1 LLQETRQKSN
11 DTDIV
16 YYTKSRID
24 TLAAILITIMILVL
38 LVVPVFLLYKLSLG
52 SYPNNNT
59 ITATVIGVLIV
70 STLVFSAILSLFTRA
85 RRHEILGAS
94 AA

>member
-1 LLQETRQKSN
+1 M
-11 DTDIV
+11 
-16 YYTKSRID
+16 
-24 TLAAILITIMILVL
+24 LAAILITIMILVL
-38 LVVPVFLLYKLSLG
+38 LVVPVFFLYKLSLA
-52 SYPNNNT
+52 SDTNNNT
-59 ITATVIGVLIV
+59 INATVIGVLIA